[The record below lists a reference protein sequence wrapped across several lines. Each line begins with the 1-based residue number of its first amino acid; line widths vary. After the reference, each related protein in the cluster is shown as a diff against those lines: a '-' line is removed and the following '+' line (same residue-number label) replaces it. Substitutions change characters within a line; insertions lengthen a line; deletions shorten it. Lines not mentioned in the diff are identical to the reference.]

1 MRPSERKPFERS
13 PCAGHFSFCCI
24 GNGDDDFADNGG
36 SSGEPAGRQ
45 RLLGRQRARASERS
59 AGWQLLFD
67 GTSTAGWHGYN
78 KQDTKAWTIEDCS
91 LKTTGTQG
99 NYGSDKR
106 ADLVTDTEF
115 TNFELTLDWKAST
128 GGNSGVIYGVIEDPK
143 YDAPWKTGPEYQL
156 LDDIGFKEKVQ
167 PAQKAGANYAMHPP
181 DDANKVLKPV
191 GEWNTTR
198 IVERP
203 PCRALAQRKEDSRVR
218 TDAGLE
224 RASRRR
230 QVEGCARLREGK
242 ERPDRC
248 RITAAS
254 SGSVTSKSVQS
265 QVDLSVDFSK
275 CGRTLSKCG
284 ADL

>member
-1 MRPSERKPFERS
+1 MGSRTFLFLVALATTMTISRTTAAPPESPQADKGCSGVNVLTPS
-13 PCAGHFSFCCI
+13 
-24 GNGDDDFADNGG
+24 D
-36 SSGEPAGRQ
+36 
-45 RLLGRQRARASERS
+45 RS
-59 AGWQLLFD
+59 AGWELLFD

-181 DDANKVLKPV
+181 DDANKELKPV

-198 IVERP
+198 IVVNGPHVEHWLNGKKILEFERWTP
-203 PCRALAQRKEDSRVR
+203 EWNALR
-218 TDAGLE
+218 DAGKWKDAPDYGKAKSGRIALQDHGSIFWFRNIKI
-224 RASRRR
+224 RA
-230 QVEGCARLREGK
+230 
-242 ERPDRC
+242 
-248 RITAAS
+248 ITS
-254 SGSVTSKSVQS
+254 
-265 QVDLSVDFSK
+265 
-275 CGRTLSKCG
+275 
-284 ADL
+284 

>member
-1 MRPSERKPFERS
+1 MGRTFLLR
-13 PCAGHFSFCCI
+13 CI

-45 RLLGRQRARASERS
+45 RLLGRQRARAKRRS

-128 GGNSGVIYGVIEDPK
+128 GGNSGVIYGVIEDQ

-156 LDDIGFKEKVQ
+156 S
-167 PAQKAGANYAMHPP
+167 
-181 DDANKVLKPV
+181 
-191 GEWNTTR
+191 TT
-198 IVERP
+198 
-203 PCRALAQRKEDSRVR
+203 S
-218 TDAGLE
+218 
-224 RASRRR
+224 ASRRKCSR
-230 QVEGCARLREGK
+230 HRRPAPATPCILRTT
-242 ERPDRC
+242 P
-248 RITAAS
+248 T
-254 SGSVTSKSVQS
+254 
-265 QVDLSVDFSK
+265 K
-275 CGRTLSKCG
+275 C
-284 ADL
+284 